1 MRIIDIYNY
10 IATAACVILVAAAVI
25 VFLRKGEKKSRTP
38 LSDRATM
45 IIFAVILMIGA
56 FLRLFKIG
64 QIPLGLQQDEASIG
78 YDAFCL
84 VNYGTDRNG
93 YPWPIYPITWGC
105 GGGSPLL
112 IYLNV
117 ISIKLFGTG
126 ITKLRLIPAILGTAT
141 IPLLFATI
149 REGFWEKSYRNEA
162 ALTGA
167 GFLAI
172 CPWHIILSRWSLDC
186 NIMPFNMM
194 LAIWLFV
201 IAAKKKSTG
210 LYALSA
216 AAFAVCMYSYGAATI
231 VIPIVLL
238 IICIYTLISG
248 DLTWK
253 QLIISAATFLVI
265 FLPLLLFYGVNYLGL
280 PEILT
285 PYFSFNKFTSA
296 RTGEAFISF
305 DGDLPAKL
313 LNNLKSVILAITI
326 GDSAHTIAH
335 YYPGY
340 ASLYEFTFPVTF
352 IGILVGVK
360 EFFARKKDKTE
371 DSAGVMNALFVAF
384 TVASFILGLVIVPD
398 INRLVMLFVPCIYF
412 FARGFVFILENIGK
426 AFWALA
432 VIVLI
437 AALSFAKDYF
447 TDYSHYAT
455 SIYMPGYGDAM
466 KRAYEIAGDEREI
479 WSTYEGL
486 SAPFMLTLYYT
497 EYDPQKFYSTVEYK
511 DPYAEFRIARHF
523 GNFTFELPRDV
534 TASKYHDDVFVVS
547 SSELSLFPKEAGYTV
562 ENFGG
567 YHLVYS
573 ED

>member
-10 IATAACVILVAAAVI
+10 IATAACVLLVAAAVI
-25 VFLRKGEKKSRTP
+25 VFFRKGQKSSRKS
-38 LSDRATM
+38 LSDKAAM
-45 IIFAVILMIGA
+45 IAFAVIFLVGA
-56 FLRLFKIG
+56 ALRLFKIG

-84 VNYGTDRNG
+84 VNYGIDRNG

-117 ISIKLFGTG
+117 ISTKLFGTG

-141 IPLLFATI
+141 IPLLFATL
-149 REGFWEKSYRNEA
+149 REGFREKSYRNEA
-162 ALTGA
+162 ALIGA
-167 GFLAI
+167 GFLAV

-194 LAIWLFV
+194 LAIYFFV
-201 IAAKKKSTG
+201 LVARKKSTG
-210 LYALSA
+210 FYALSA
-216 AAFAVCMYSYGAATI
+216 ASFAVCMYSYGAATI
-231 VIPIVLL
+231 VVPVTIL
-238 IICIYTLISG
+238 IACIYAMINRALNF
-248 DLTWK
+248 K
-253 QLIISAATFLVI
+253 QLIISGVTFLVI
-265 FLPLLLFYGVNYLGL
+265 FLPLLVFYGVNYLGL

-296 RTGEAFISF
+296 RTGEAFIAF
-305 DGDLPAKL
+305 NGDLPAKL
-313 LNNLKSVILAITI
+313 LHNLKSVLLAVTI

-352 IGILVGVK
+352 LGIVVGVK
-360 EFFARKKDKTE
+360 EFFARKKDETE
-371 DSAGVMNALFVAF
+371 DGAGIMNAVFVAF
-384 TVASFILGLVIVPD
+384 AAASIVLGLVIIPD

-412 FARGFVFILENIGK
+412 FVKGGVFILENTRK
-426 AFWALA
+426 TLPVLA
-432 VIVLI
+432 GIVLV
-437 AALSFAKDYF
+437 AALSFTRDYF

-466 KRAYEIAGDEREI
+466 KRAYDIAGDERQVR
-479 WSTYEGL
+479 STYEGL

-497 EYDPQKFYSTVEYK
+497 EYDPHKFYSTVEYK
-511 DPYAEFRIARHF
+511 DPYAEFRIARSF
-523 GNFTFELPRDV
+523 GNFIFELPEDV
-534 TASKYHDDVFVVS
+534 TESQYADDVFVVA
-547 SSELSLFPKEAGYTV
+547 SSELSLFPESAGYTV

-567 YHLVYS
+567 YHLIYR
-573 ED
+573 EN